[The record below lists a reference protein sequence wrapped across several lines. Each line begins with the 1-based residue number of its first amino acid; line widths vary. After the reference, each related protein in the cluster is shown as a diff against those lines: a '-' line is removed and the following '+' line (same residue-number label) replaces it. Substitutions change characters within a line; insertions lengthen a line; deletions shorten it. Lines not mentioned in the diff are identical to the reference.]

1 MATAVPDTRAKID
14 QVLDALAALGIVEVV
29 YSLDGGGD
37 SGEACLS
44 HVVHEDGRQEE
55 SLPPMPVG
63 FDNMGN
69 VWDVDTYLNAT
80 AAEHPDENWVD
91 NDGGYG
97 TVTFLPKAED
107 EDRITY
113 ELSFRDEEDDDDAY
127 DEIEDDDDETGDE
140 ADAERAAA
148 AAIDDDTP
156 LTIEKGVD
164 E

>member
-69 VWDVDTYLNAT
+69 VWDVETYLNEV
-80 AAEHPDENWVD
+80 AAEYPDENWVD

-97 TVTFLPKAED
+97 TVTFLPTAED
-107 EDRITY
+107 GDRIEY
-113 ELSFRDEEDDDDAY
+113 ELSFRDEEE
-127 DEIEDDDDETGDE
+127 DEGDYEEIQEDDDE